1 MASERSEDGG
11 DEQRSQH
18 DEEQQQRS
26 QNGSEQQRSQDGE
39 SKGDGPRSE
48 GGEQQRS
55 DDGEGKD
62 EGRDSEDREGKDSG
76 RDSEDREGKDS
87 GRDSEDREGEKR
99 RSSSEESSGRE
110 GSFAAGFGQ
119 TLPMAL
125 VGVIIVLYFVWIC
138 YELGSHAHD
147 GLGIVFGVFGAILVG
162 ILSAA
167 VAMGMRKIASRSNSS
182 D

>member
-76 RDSEDREGKDS
+76 RDSEDREG
-87 GRDSEDREGEKR
+87 EKR

-119 TLPMAL
+119 ALPMAL

-182 D
+182 G

>member
-1 MASERSEDGG
+1 MASERSENGG
-11 DEQRSQH
+11 DEQRSG
-18 DEEQQQRS
+18 DGDEQQERS
-26 QNGSEQQRSQDGE
+26 QNGSEQQRSE
-39 SKGDGPRSE
+39 
-48 GGEQQRS
+48 
-55 DDGEGKD
+55 DGEGK
-62 EGRDSEDREGKDSG
+62 GRDSEDREGK
-76 RDSEDREGKDS
+76 
-87 GRDSEDREGEKR
+87 KR

-167 VAMGMRKIASRSNSS
+167 VAMGMRKIASRSNSN